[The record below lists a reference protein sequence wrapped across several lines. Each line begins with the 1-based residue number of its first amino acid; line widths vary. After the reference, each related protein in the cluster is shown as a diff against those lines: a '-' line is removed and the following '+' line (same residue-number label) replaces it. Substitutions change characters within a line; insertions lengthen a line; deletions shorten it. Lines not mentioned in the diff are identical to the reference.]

1 MKQFVSI
8 TVVLSVLAIAIVGS
22 MFIFEVTSFED
33 ARSNLLKVVGGIVL
47 LGASSAV
54 ISALTGAKK

>member
-1 MKQFVSI
+1 MKQIFTI